1 MITLH
6 REMEGDGKWRRRL
19 TGMSVNIGSYLNDGA
34 DETGSCV
41 LKAGYSNGEQRWTC
55 SGSFRM
61 PTTRRGT
68 RKTQIFGPFRIGRA
82 CQDYSNA
89 FAASMTRQL
98 E

>member
-41 LKAGYSNGEQRWTC
+41 LKAGYSNGEQR
-55 SGSFRM
+55 
-61 PTTRRGT
+61 
-68 RKTQIFGPFRIGRA
+68 
-82 CQDYSNA
+82 
-89 FAASMTRQL
+89 
-98 E
+98 